1 MSKFG
6 LVGFI
11 AMSVRKKVLLVDD
24 ALDAVEAMSL
34 LLELEGYEVR
44 VAVGGTEA
52 LRIVETFLPD
62 VALIDEKMPKMSGR
76 ELAGI
81 LRGNSALSRMRM
93 VALSGLVKRP
103 MFKGRKM
110 QALICI

>member
-11 AMSVRKKVLLVDD
+11 AMAVRKKVLLVDD

-62 VALIDEKMPKMSGR
+62 VALIDEKMPEMSGR

-81 LRGNSALSRMRM
+81 LRGNSALGRMRT
-93 VALSGLVKRP
+93 VALSGFGQEDDVQGSKCRL
-103 MFKGRKM
+103 
-110 QALICI
+110 